1 MNARLR
7 GGILPL
13 TAVAAALLLVGTAC
27 GNRSSDAEIRALFN
41 GAGGTGQA
49 AAPAPGEAQDA
60 TASAPVGDT
69 GAAATAGGADPSAAG
84 GARSSGGP
92 SSGAGG
98 GASSGAAGTAAG
110 SSRAAASSG
119 GGGLAVSGG
128 GKAGAP
134 SGAGGG
140 GANAGGAAPSGRQS
154 SAAAP
159 GAKPTPGAP
168 APAGPAGC
176 SGSEAPIVIGT
187 VGTTSGVLG
196 DVYGSG
202 FKTLK
207 AWVAGINAAGGINC
221 HPVKHLL
228 ADDGADPARHQALV
242 RQFVEQEKVIAL
254 VWQAAALSAGASKDY
269 EIQNKVPVVSQDGGM
284 FYFYD
289 TPVHFP
295 IGANGDVL
303 QRVTVEAGAQV
314 AIPQGKKKAAVITCQ
329 EIEYCSVADKVFP
342 DQAKQ
347 SGFDV
352 VYQAK
357 ATLTQ
362 PDYTSQCL
370 SARNAGAEVFLTAF
384 DGATDQRIMAS
395 CIKLG
400 YRPVLVASSNQQSQD
415 WLTDPNMEGAVVG
428 SSFLPWFLAE
438 NAAIA
443 EYQATVKKY
452 SPGSPFEASGIG
464 AWAAAKSFEHIA
476 RVIGKGD
483 VPSKEKIFEGAYA
496 LNGDD
501 LGGLVYPMRFSTDLP
516 RKKVGC
522 GWAVA
527 LQKGKS
533 TSNGKMFCLK
543 GMEP

>member
-1 MNARLR
+1 MKARLR
-7 GGILPL
+7 GCTVRL

-49 AAPAPGEAQDA
+49 AAPAPGEAED
-60 TASAPVGDT
+60 SAAPAPTDDSGAGVIDSSGGDT
-69 GAAATAGGADPSAAG
+69 SAAG
-84 GARSSGGP
+84 AAGA
-92 SSGAGG
+92 G
-98 GASSGAAGTAAG
+98 GASSAG
-110 SSRAAASSG
+110 SGAASSG
-119 GGGLAVSGG
+119 GGTA
-128 GKAGAP
+128 AGASRSAAS
-134 SGAGGG
+134 SGAGGASSARG
-140 GANAGGAAPSGRQS
+140 KAAGTPGAGGGAAGAGPSPAGGRQ
-154 SAAAP
+154 AAIAAP
-159 GAKPTPGAP
+159 GAKGPGPVP
-168 APAGPAGC
+168 APGGSGGC
-176 SGSEAPIVIGT
+176 TGSEPPIIIGT

-207 AWVAGINAAGGINC
+207 AWVAAINAAGGINC

-269 EIQNKVPVVSQDGGM
+269 EIQNKVPVISQDGGM

-295 IGANGDVL
+295 VGANGDVL
-303 QRVTVEAGAQV
+303 QRVTVEAGAQI

-329 EIEYCSVADKVFP
+329 EIEYCSVADKIFP

-400 YRPVLVASSNQQSQD
+400 YRPILVASSNQQSQD

-428 SSFLPWFLAE
+428 SSFLPWFLSE
-438 NAAIA
+438 NPAIA
-443 EYQATVKKY
+443 EYQAAVKKY

-464 AWAAAKSFEHIA
+464 AWAAAKTFEHIA
-476 RVIGKGD
+476 RVIGKDD
-483 VPSKEKIFEGAYA
+483 VPTKDKIFEGAYA

-501 LGGLVYPMRFSTDLP
+501 LGGIVYPMRFSTELP

-527 LQKGKS
+527 LVKGKS

>member
-1 MNARLR
+1 MERR
-7 GGILPL
+7 RSTVML
-13 TAVAAALLLVGTAC
+13 TAVAALALLGTAC
-27 GNRSSDAEIRALFN
+27 GNRSSDAQIRALFN
-41 GAGGTGQA
+41 GAGNSSQAAGVAPGSAEEGT
-49 AAPAPGEAQDA
+49 AAPAADSGGATGTDTAPAAGGSATAAGSPSGVAAGSSSGGSGGATAAGGSRAASSAGSA
-60 TASAPVGDT
+60 TASGGATSAAGKAGT
-69 GAAATAGGADPSAAG
+69 AGGAAATPAGGRQAAAAG
-84 GARSSGGP
+84 GKSP
-92 SSGAGG
+92 
-98 GASSGAAGTAAG
+98 AAN
-110 SSRAAASSG
+110 
-119 GGGLAVSGG
+119 
-128 GKAGAP
+128 P
-134 SGAGGG
+134 
-140 GANAGGAAPSGRQS
+140 AAPTGS
-154 SAAAP
+154 
-159 GAKPTPGAP
+159 T
-168 APAGPAGC
+168 GC
-176 SGSEAPIVIGT
+176 TGSEPPIVIGT

-207 AWVAGINAAGGINC
+207 AWVAAINAAGGINC
-221 HPVKHLL
+221 HQVKHLL

-242 RQFVEQEKVIAL
+242 RQFVEQDKVIAL

-269 EIQNKVPVVSQDGGM
+269 EIQNKVPVISQDGGM

-303 QRVTVEAGAQV
+303 QRVTVQAGAQV
-314 AIPQGKKKAAVITCQ
+314 AMAQGKKKAAVITCQ

-342 DQAKQ
+342 DQAKA
-347 SGFDV
+347 SGLDV

-370 SARNAGAEVFLTAF
+370 QARNNGAELFLTAF

-400 YRPVLVASSNQQSQD
+400 YRPMLVASSNQQSQD
-415 WLTDPNMEGAVVG
+415 WLTDPNMDGAVVG
-428 SSFLPWFLAE
+428 SSFLPWFLAQ
-438 NAAIA
+438 NPAIA

-476 RVIGKGD
+476 KVIGKTD
-483 VPSKEKIFEGAYA
+483 VPTKDKIFDGAYA
-496 LNGDD
+496 LTGDD
-501 LGGLVYPMRFSTDLP
+501 LGGIVYPMRFSPQLP

-522 GWAVA
+522 GWAVVNT
-527 LQKGKS
+527 KGKS
-533 TSNGKMFCLK
+533 TSDGKMFCLK

>member
-1 MNARLR
+1 MKARR
-7 GGILPL
+7 STVTL
-13 TAVAAALLLVGTAC
+13 TAVAAALALLATGC
-27 GNRSSDAEIRALFN
+27 GNRSSDAQIRALFN
-41 GAGGTGQA
+41 GAGGSGQAEALAPGAAEDTA
-49 AAPAPGEAQDA
+49 AAPAA
-60 TASAPVGDT
+60 DT
-69 GAAATAGGADPSAAG
+69 GTATGGETT
-84 GARSSGGP
+84 
-92 SSGAGG
+92 G
-98 GASSGAAGTAAG
+98 GASSAGSPTAAG
-110 SSRAAASSG
+110 SST
-119 GGGLAVSGG
+119 
-128 GKAGAP
+128 
-134 SGAGGG
+134 
-140 GANAGGAAPSGRQS
+140 GAAPSSGAARSASSAGSAAGSGTASNAAGKAGTAGAAAPAAGKQ
-154 SAAAP
+154 SAAAA
-159 GAKPTPGAP
+159 GAKAAAAPTPGGA
-168 APAGPAGC
+168 AGSPGC
-176 SGSEAPIVIGT
+176 SGSEPPIVVGT

-207 AWVAGINAAGGINC
+207 AWVAAINAAGGINC
-221 HPVKHLL
+221 HQVKHLL

-242 RQFVEQEKVIAL
+242 RQFVEQDKVIAL
-254 VWQAAALSAGASKDY
+254 LWQAAALSAGASKDY

-303 QRVTVEAGAQV
+303 QRVTVQAGAQV
-314 AIPQGKKKAAVITCQ
+314 AQAQGKKKAAVVTCQ
-329 EIEYCSVADKVFP
+329 EIEYCIVADKVFP
-342 DQAKQ
+342 DQAKA
-347 SGFDV
+347 SGLDV

-370 SARNAGAEVFLTAF
+370 SARNAGAEIFLTAF

-400 YRPVLVASSNQQSQD
+400 YRPILVASSNQQSQD
-415 WLTDPNMEGAVVG
+415 WLTDPNMDGAVVG
-428 SSFLPWFLAE
+428 SSFLPWFLAQ
-438 NAAIA
+438 NPAIA

-476 RVIGKGD
+476 KVIGKND
-483 VPSKEKIFEGAYA
+483 VPSKDKIFAGAYA

-501 LGGLVYPMRFSTDLP
+501 LGGIVYPLRFSPQPP
-516 RKKVGC
+516 RKKIAC
-522 GWAVA
+522 GWAVVNT
-527 LQKGKS
+527 KGKS
-533 TSNGKMFCLK
+533 TSDGKMFCLK

>member
-1 MNARLR
+1 MRARI
-7 GGILPL
+7 GGC
-13 TAVAAALLLVGTAC
+13 TVRFSAVAAALLLVGTAC

-49 AAPAPGEAQDA
+49 AAPAPGEAEDS
-60 TASAPVGDT
+60 TASAPSADPGAAAGGGDT
-69 GAAATAGGADPSAAG
+69 ATAGGSASAGTSSAAG
-84 GARSSGGP
+84 GAAS
-92 SSGAGG
+92 AGT
-98 GASSGAAGTAAG
+98 GTAAG
-110 SSRAAASSG
+110 SSRSAAASG
-119 GGGLAVSGG
+119 GTTSAA
-128 GKAGAP
+128 GKA
-134 SGAGGG
+134 AGTSAQGG
-140 GANAGGAAPSGRQS
+140 TATGKGGAAAGGSK
-154 SAAAP
+154 AAAP
-159 GAKPTPGAP
+159 GAKSAAAPVP
-168 APAGPAGC
+168 APGSGSTGC
-176 SGSEAPIVIGT
+176 SGSEPPIVIGT

-207 AWVAGINAAGGINC
+207 AWVSAINAAGGINC
-221 HPVKHLL
+221 HQVKHLL

-314 AIPQGKKKAAVITCQ
+314 TIPQGKRKAAVITCQ
-329 EIEYCSVADKVFP
+329 EIEYCSVADKIFP

-347 SGFDV
+347 SGFEV

-400 YRPVLVASSNQQSQD
+400 FRPVLVASSNQQSQD

-438 NAAIA
+438 NPAIA

-476 RVIGKGD
+476 KVIGKAD
-483 VPSKEKIFEGAYA
+483 TPSKDKIFEGALA
-496 LNGDD
+496 LNGDN
-501 LGGLVYPMRFSTDLP
+501 LGGLVYPMRFTNELP
-516 RKKVGC
+516 RKKIAC

-533 TSNGKMFCLK
+533 TSSGKMFCLK

>member
-1 MNARLR
+1 
-7 GGILPL
+7 L
-13 TAVAAALLLVGTAC
+13 TAVGAALLLVGTAC

-41 GAGGTGQA
+41 GAGSTGQA
-49 AAPAPGEAQDA
+49 AAPAPGEAQDT
-60 TASAPVGDT
+60 TASTPTGDT
-69 GAAATAGGADPSAAG
+69 GAAATESGAVGPSA
-84 GARSSGGP
+84 SGGT

-98 GASSGAAGTAAG
+98 AASSASGTAAG
-110 SSRAAASSG
+110 ASRAASS
-119 GGGLAVSGG
+119 
-128 GKAGAP
+128 
-134 SGAGGG
+134 SGAGGTAASG
-140 GANAGGAAPSGRQS
+140 GKAAGTSGAGAASGTVGSPSGKQAA
-154 SAAAP
+154 AAAP

-168 APAGPAGC
+168 APAGPGGC
-176 SGSEAPIVIGT
+176 NGSEAPIVIGT

-400 YRPVLVASSNQQSQD
+400 FRPILVASSNQQSQD

-438 NAAIA
+438 NPAIA

-476 RVIGKGD
+476 KVIGKAD
-483 VPSKEKIFEGAYA
+483 VPTKEKIFEGAYA
-496 LNGDD
+496 LAGDD
-501 LGGLVYPMRFSTDLP
+501 LGGLVYPMRFGTDLP

-543 GMEP
+543 GLEP